1 MSPLRA
7 TNPKFLIFF
16 YENMLSLV
24 LWPAAGVAIE
34 SHAALNFEWEQ
45 RFGPGHTNLGP
56 GQNET

>member
-16 YENMLSLV
+16 YENMLSLA

-45 RFGPGHTNLGP
+45 RFGPG
-56 GQNET
+56 QNET